1 MSTPRFIADTH
12 LGHRNIYKYR
22 KVFDSTKHNDLYFIR
37 ILQETCKKRDTM
49 FFLGDI
55 CFDKQ
60 YLEIIKELPGQK
72 ILIPGNHCIS
82 PDTEVLTQNGWK
94 VAETITFS
102 DIIAS
107 TNLQTNIVSY
117 DSPINVARH
126 ENMKMVKVSG
136 SYIDEFVS
144 NTHNMVYENTLTSV
158 SSLYGKHD
166 SNSFKYSCM
175 NSNTGINESDDWIY
189 LLQFVIADG
198 CLVKGET
205 PNKKRIQFKLAKPKK
220 IEKLKSILEKLSIS
234 YTIQECK
241 KSKSNILTPYYIR
254 IYGDDARTIWDKLSG
269 IKTPPDEWKF
279 MNKSQM
285 TVWIN
290 AIHDS
295 DGYKEINNSYLT
307 TIDKNFVN
315 IFQHACVTNN
325 IACKYSELVPTSG
338 FRNGK
343 LQYKIVFKTIDEY
356 VNSTKRV
363 YIDITDIMSDVVSIQ
378 TINGTL
384 ITRRNG
390 KVSITGNCTE
400 YIPMK
405 ELVDVYDEVHALL
418 KYKEFWLSHAPIA
431 DVELR
436 GKRNIHGHVHAQSVP
451 DIKYLNTSVDSE
463 FMRFLPRTL
472 HEVRQAFETMEQL
485 GSHYGGLEDR
495 DDALEVIM
503 SNPISKA
510 AYVWSKKEAEKIMV
524 FQ

>member
-72 ILIPGNHCIS
+72 ILIPGNH
-82 PDTEVLTQNGWK
+82 
-94 VAETITFS
+94 
-102 DIIAS
+102 
-107 TNLQTNIVSY
+107 
-117 DSPINVARH
+117 
-126 ENMKMVKVSG
+126 
-136 SYIDEFVS
+136 
-144 NTHNMVYENTLTSV
+144 
-158 SSLYGKHD
+158 
-166 SNSFKYSCM
+166 
-175 NSNTGINESDDWIY
+175 
-189 LLQFVIADG
+189 
-198 CLVKGET
+198 
-205 PNKKRIQFKLAKPKK
+205 
-220 IEKLKSILEKLSIS
+220 
-234 YTIQECK
+234 
-241 KSKSNILTPYYIR
+241 
-254 IYGDDARTIWDKLSG
+254 
-269 IKTPPDEWKF
+269 
-279 MNKSQM
+279 
-285 TVWIN
+285 
-290 AIHDS
+290 
-295 DGYKEINNSYLT
+295 
-307 TIDKNFVN
+307 
-315 IFQHACVTNN
+315 
-325 IACKYSELVPTSG
+325 
-338 FRNGK
+338 
-343 LQYKIVFKTIDEY
+343 
-356 VNSTKRV
+356 
-363 YIDITDIMSDVVSIQ
+363 
-378 TINGTL
+378 
-384 ITRRNG
+384 
-390 KVSITGNCTE
+390 CTE

-510 AYVWSKKEAEKIMV
+510 AYEWSKKEAEKIMV